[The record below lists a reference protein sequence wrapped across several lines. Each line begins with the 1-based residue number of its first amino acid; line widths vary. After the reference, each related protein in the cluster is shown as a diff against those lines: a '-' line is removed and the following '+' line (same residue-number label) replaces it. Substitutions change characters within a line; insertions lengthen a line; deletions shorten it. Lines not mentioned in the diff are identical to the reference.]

1 YTLKDGDN
9 DTDPATLTI
18 NIGQDTR
25 TPVLTIGNATVDEE
39 GLPVRGSEP
48 AGSAAVG
55 NSEIFTG
62 SFTVNTQGE
71 NLTGLTIGG
80 QVYNL

>member
-1 YTLKDGDN
+1 
-9 DTDPATLTI
+9 
-18 NIGQDTR
+18 
-25 TPVLTIGNATVDEE
+25 
-39 GLPVRGSEP
+39 
-48 AGSAAVG
+48 SAAVG

-80 QVYNL
+80 QVYNLVNGGSQTVVDNAQGTLVVTGVTGPSGGPFSVNYTYTLKDNVLTH